1 MSDDKRIPQQE
12 FLFSGEEPE
21 DNGDDSPFVEL
32 PGKGASSRNADEK
45 GHLHDHPGPLQQ
57 LMDLNFL
64 SYASYVICS
73 RAIPNL
79 ADGLKPVQRRILF
92 SLHERD
98 DGRFTKVANVVGHC
112 MQYHPHGDASIG
124 DALVT
129 LTNKEYLIEGQG
141 NFGNILTGDR
151 AAAPRY
157 IECRLTDM
165 ARKQLFNDDLTEF
178 VPNYDGRKKEPV
190 TLPSK
195 LPILLMLGAEGIAVG
210 LATRILPHNFRE
222 LIEAEIAILQKK
234 PFEVFPDFIQGGIMD
249 VSEYAKGNGKVRV
262 RALIEKRDSN
272 KLVIRE
278 VPYGTT
284 TESLISSIEDAI
296 KKKKVPVRSI
306 SDFTAEQVEI
316 ELTLST
322 GASQD
327 KAIKKIYAFTSCEN
341 AVSPHMI
348 VIHNRRPVEM
358 DVDQAL
364 RENAAQLKD
373 VLKRELEHRRGKL
386 LDDFHNK
393 TLIQIFVENRIY
405 KRIEECKTYPAVQQA
420 VLDGLE
426 PFKDR
431 LKRPVT
437 MDDVEMLLGVR
448 IKRISLFD
456 INRNKKDIDAILKEL
471 AQIEKY
477 LKSLTKYAVR
487 YLRDLLKTY
496 GDQYPRRTKIQ
507 SFGEI
512 EVRKLTANELEL
524 NYDKESGYFG
534 YGIKGTPVMQCS
546 SLDKIFL
553 AWGDGHYKVV
563 PPPEKLFVDS
573 SLEIC
578 EKEDRDR
585 VLTAVYTE
593 EHFTYMKRF
602 TVGGTIMNRDYRY
615 VPEGATVHLLQIGTP
630 DEVYLKYKPAKRQRI
645 TQQVFHPKDMPVKGV
660 KARGNQ
666 MTAKAVSRVS
676 IKKPSWWDDDNGHP
690 KGVLL

>member
-1 MSDDKRIPQQE
+1 MSDDPRIPQQE
-12 FLFSGEEPE
+12 FLFPDGNP
-21 DNGDDSPFVEL
+21 NGDSPDTPAIEL
-32 PGKGASSRNADEK
+32 PGAGGDKEK

-57 LMDLNFL
+57 LMDGNFL

-79 ADGLKPVQRRILF
+79 ADGLKPVQRRILY

-112 MQYHPHGDASIG
+112 MQYHPHGDASIA

-129 LTNKEYLIEGQG
+129 LTNKGYPIEGQG

-151 AAAPRY
+151 AAASRY

-165 ARKQLFNDDLTEF
+165 ARKEVFNNDLTEF
-178 VPNYDGRKKEPV
+178 IPNYDSRKKEPV

-195 LPILLMLGAEGIAVG
+195 LPLLLMLGADGIAVG
-210 LATRILPHNFRE
+210 LSTRILPHNFRE
-222 LIEAEIAILQKK
+222 LIEAEIAILRKK
-234 PFEVFPDFIQGGIMD
+234 PFEVFPDFVQGGIMD
-249 VSEYAKGNGKVRV
+249 VSEYDKGNGKVRV
-262 RALIEKRDSN
+262 RALIEKRDKG

-278 VPYGTT
+278 VPFGTT
-284 TESLISSIEDAI
+284 TESLIGSIEDAI

-306 SDFTAEQVEI
+306 NDFTAERVEI
-316 ELTLST
+316 ELVLSP
-322 GASQD
+322 GANQD

-341 AVSPHMI
+341 SVSTRMI
-348 VIHNRRPVEM
+348 VIRDRRPVEM
-358 DVDQAL
+358 NVDEVL
-364 RENAAQLKD
+364 RANAVQVKD
-373 VLKRELEHRRGKL
+373 ILRRELEHRKGKL
-386 LDDFHNK
+386 LDEFHNK

-405 KRIEECKTYPAVQQA
+405 KRIEKCKTYEAVQQA

-437 MDDVEMLLGVR
+437 KDDVEMLLGVR

-456 INRNKKDIDAILKEL
+456 IDKNKKDIEGILKEL
-471 AQIEKY
+471 AQIEKH
-477 LKSLTKYAVR
+477 LKALTRYAVR
-487 YLRDLLKTY
+487 YLKDLLKTY
-496 GDQYPRRTKIQ
+496 GDQYPRRTRIQ

-524 NYDKESGYFG
+524 NYDKQSGYFG
-534 YGIKGTPVMQCS
+534 YGVKGTPVMQCS

-553 AWGDGHYKVV
+553 AWGDGRYKVV
-563 PPPEKLFVDS
+563 QPPEKIFVDKT
-573 SLEIC
+573 LDIC

-593 EHFTYMKRF
+593 DHFTYMKRF
-602 TVGGTIMNRDYRY
+602 KVGGTIMNRDYRY
-615 VPEGATVHLLQIGTP
+615 APEGAKVHFLQIGTP

-645 TQQVFHPKDMPVKGV
+645 NQQVFHPKDMPVKGV

-676 IKKPSWWDDDNGHP
+676 VKKPSWWDDGNGHP